1 MSVLSVRDCQP
12 VHQSVT
18 DSTLIPS
25 VADPAVL
32 TAALSHAQGL
42 VLTTLCFEPIYT
54 NRSAVLILGYPDHDV
69 TTSGGIRRRIQN
81 ILQSEDLSPGAKSTI
96 FLSGRRRYTVQSFLM
111 ESRADTSDSPVVALL
126 LDRRPRDPV
135 GVSEI
140 SRRFRLSSR
149 ESETVRH
156 LIQGRSTKEVAQCMG
171 VSPNTVKQFI
181 RLAMTKM
188 GVSNR
193 TGIVGKVLSH

>member
-18 DSTLIPS
+18 DAGLIPAVS
-25 VADPAVL
+25 DPAVQ
-32 TAALSHAQGL
+32 TAALSHDQGL
-42 VLTTLCFEPIYT
+42 VLTTLSFEPIYT
-54 NRSAVLILGYPDHDV
+54 NRSAVLILGYPDHQV
-69 TTSGGIRRRIQN
+69 ATSDGIRRRIRN
-81 ILQSEDLSPGAKSTI
+81 ILQSENMIAGAQPTS
-96 FLSGRRRYTVQSFLM
+96 FLSGRRRYTCQSFLM
-111 ESRADTSDSPVVALL
+111 ESRADASNSPVVALL

-135 GVSEI
+135 GVSDI
-140 SRRFRLSSR
+140 RRRFRLSSR

-156 LIQGRSTKEVAQCMG
+156 LVEGRSTKEVAQCMG